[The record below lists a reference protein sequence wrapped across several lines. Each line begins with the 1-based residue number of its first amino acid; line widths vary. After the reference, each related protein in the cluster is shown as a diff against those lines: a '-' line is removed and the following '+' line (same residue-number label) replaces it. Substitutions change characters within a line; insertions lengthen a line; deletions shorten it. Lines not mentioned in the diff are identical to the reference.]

1 MQTPE
6 QKFEL
11 ITRNLQEYLGG
22 DRIKEVLAERDLNV
36 YWGTATTGKPHIG
49 YFVPMAKIADLL
61 QAGCHVTILF
71 ADLHAYL
78 DNMKAPWSL
87 LKLRAK
93 YYEAVIKAMLTSI
106 GVPIEKL
113 KFVFG
118 TSFQLSEKYTLDVY
132 RLTAITSVRDAK
144 KAGAEVVKQVD
155 SPLLS
160 GLIYPLLQ
168 ALDEE
173 YLDVDCQFGG
183 VDQRKI
189 FTFAEK
195 YLPVLGY
202 KKRSHLMNAMV
213 GGLSGSK
220 MSSSDPDSKVDLLDS
235 AESVANKLKKAFC
248 EEGNIVD
255 NPLLAFVKAVIFPVN
270 TLGGHEYKFEVTR
283 PEKFG
288 GNVAYGTYDDLEKAF
303 ENKELHPGDLKA
315 ATAVALNK
323 LLEPIRK
330 IWEESKELQK
340 LTLEAYPPPVPKIT
354 TEVSR
359 LDLRVGKV
367 LSVESHPER
376 ENLYVEKIDLGE
388 ETGPRTIVSGL
399 AQFVSKEEFTGKLVV
414 VASNLKPAKFAGVLS
429 EGMVLA
435 ASNSDKTVVEL
446 LEPAEDSIIGEAI
459 TFEGFHSQPDAV
471 LNPKHKIFEKVAV
484 DFITS
489 EECIALYK
497 GVPFKTSDG
506 PVTVKSLKGAHIG

>member
-1 MQTPE
+1 MTQSAQE
-6 QKFEL
+6 KFEL
-11 ITRNLQEYLGG
+11 ITRNLQEHLGG
-22 DRIKEVLAERDLNV
+22 DRIKEVLAERDLKV

-93 YYEAVIKAMLTSI
+93 YYEAVIKAMLSSI

-113 KFVFG
+113 KF
-118 TSFQLSEKYTLDVY
+118 LSEKYTLDVY
-132 RLTAITSVRDAK
+132 RLTAITSVRDSK
-144 KAGAEVVKQVD
+144 KAGAEVVKQVE
-155 SPLLS
+155 SPSLS

-235 AESVANKLKKAFC
+235 AESVGNKLKKAFC

-255 NPLLAFVKAVIFPVN
+255 NPLLAFVKAVIFPIN
-270 TLGGHEYKFEVTR
+270 TLGGHGYKFQVTR

-288 GNVAYGTYDDLEKAF
+288 GNVAYSTYDALEQAF
-303 ENKELHPGDLKA
+303 EKKELHPGDLKA
-315 ATAVALNK
+315 ATAVALNR

-330 IWEESKELQK
+330 IWEESEELQK

-354 TEVSR
+354 SEISR

-376 ENLYVEKIDLGE
+376 DNLYVEKIDLGE

-399 AQFVSKEEFTGKLVV
+399 AQFITKEELSGKLVV
-414 VASNLKPAKFAGVLS
+414 VAANLKPAKFAGVLS
-429 EGMVLA
+429 AGMVLA
-435 ASNSDKTVVEL
+435 ASNSDKTTVEL
-446 LEPAEDSIIGEAI
+446 LEPAEDSVIGEPI
-459 TFEGFHSQPDAV
+459 FFEGYHNTPDAV

-484 DFITS
+484 DFATS

-497 GVPFKTSDG
+497 GVAFQTKDG
-506 PVTVKSLKGAHIG
+506 PVTVKSLKSATIG